1 MPSSNLELLPNNICG
16 FLKNNYPDLYP
27 EKYDFEWAFCR
38 YFWEAHPLLPDI
50 PMSLLEQWEI
60 QFNLCNKK

>member
-1 MPSSNLELLPNNICG
+1 
-16 FLKNNYPDLYP
+16 LYP